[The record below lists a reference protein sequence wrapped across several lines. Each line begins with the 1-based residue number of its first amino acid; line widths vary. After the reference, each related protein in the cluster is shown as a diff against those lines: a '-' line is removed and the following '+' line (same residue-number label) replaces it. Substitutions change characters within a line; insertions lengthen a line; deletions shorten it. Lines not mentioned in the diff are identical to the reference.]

1 MTYGDDI
8 ATHGGLGIGSGE
20 DDGFEAA
27 DLYSD
32 DEYDVEFSDEDDD
45 DDTDFDEDEDDD
57 DEDED
62 EEDGD
67 DFDED
72 EDDLEEG

>member
-8 ATHGGLGIGSGE
+8 TAPGQSNGPDG
-20 DDGFEAA
+20 DDDFESA

-32 DEYDVEFSDEDDD
+32 DEYDVEYDEDEDDD
-45 DDTDFDEDEDDD
+45 DDD

-62 EEDGD
+62 E
-67 DFDED
+67 
-72 EDDLEEG
+72 DDLDYDENDDDDEQ